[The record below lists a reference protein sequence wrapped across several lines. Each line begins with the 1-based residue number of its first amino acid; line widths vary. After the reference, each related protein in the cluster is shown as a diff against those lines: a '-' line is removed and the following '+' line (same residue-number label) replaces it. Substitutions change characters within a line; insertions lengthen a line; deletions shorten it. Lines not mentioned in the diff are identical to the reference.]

1 MMTAHLNLFLWA
13 ILIPSNL
20 PCSPNRIYKNTFL
33 FDPHILNARL
43 YISLYS
49 FLLLYTGIKKK
60 YKHIKMRET
69 CLLKQI
75 VKAHNSYLVG
85 CR

>member
-20 PCSPNRIYKNTFL
+20 PCSANRIYKNTFL

-49 FLLLYTGIKKK
+49 FLLLYTGIKKIQA
-60 YKHIKMRET
+60 YKNAGNIPSKTAIE
-69 CLLKQI
+69 
-75 VKAHNSYLVG
+75 NS
-85 CR
+85 

>member
-1 MMTAHLNLFLWA
+1 MTAHSNLFLWA

-49 FLLLYTGIKKK
+49 FLLLYTGTKQMQAYKKAGNILSK
-60 YKHIKMRET
+60 TTMEN
-69 CLLKQI
+69 L
-75 VKAHNSYLVG
+75 
-85 CR
+85 